1 MLSDARLEKANTFL
15 ASLPHFHQLGLKLME
30 MQRGFC
36 RMELPYQDDL
46 IGDPATGIVH
56 GGVVT
61 TLLDSACGMAV
72 FASFDVLRPVATL
85 DLRIDYL
92 RPARPRLK
100 LIGEA
105 RVEKMTRSV
114 AFVSAQAYQDEPG
127 EPVARAM
134 ASFMINSVGFSPD
147 VGDKAQ

>member
-1 MLSDARLEKANTFL
+1 MRSDAQLAKANAFID
-15 ASLPHFHQLGLKLME
+15 SLPHFHQLGLELVE
-30 MQRGFC
+30 MRRGFC

-61 TLLDSACGMAV
+61 TLLDSACGLSV
-72 FASFDVLRPVATL
+72 FASFKELRPVATL

-92 RPARPRLK
+92 RPAQPRRK

-105 RVEKMTRSV
+105 RVEKLTRTV
-114 AFVSAQAYQDEPG
+114 AFVSAQAFQDGSG

-134 ASFMINSVGFSPD
+134 ASFMIDSVGFSPD
-147 VGDKAQ
+147 VADTSA